1 VLNATSTEDRRALEK
16 IQQGF
21 SDLIDSNP
29 DLANKLMMDL
39 LAGFRE

>member
-21 SDLIDSNP
+21 SDLVDSDP
-29 DLANKLMMDL
+29 GLANQLMVDL